1 MGDREMTKGARS
13 GDTGRHSKLTPEVQ
27 ERIVSAIRGGNYL
40 EVAAQYAGI
49 DSGTLHRWM
58 KKANDPEA
66 DDRYRQF
73 RDAVESARSAAEVRN
88 VALIQQAANDG
99 TWQAAAWY
107 LERTAWQRW
116 GRRTMVTGDAGEAIK
131 VEVDHRQTLRQVL
144 GLDDD
149 ATAADG

>member
-1 MGDREMTKGARS
+1 MTKGARS

-27 ERIVSAIRGGNYL
+27 ERIVSAIRSGNYI

-49 DSGTLHRWM
+49 SKNTLYRWL
-58 KKANDPEA
+58 ANA
-66 DDRYRQF
+66 DDENADDAYRDF

>member
-1 MGDREMTKGARS
+1 MGRP
-13 GDTGRHSKLTPEVQ
+13 SKLTPETQ
-27 ERIVSAIRGGNYL
+27 DRIVQAIQAGNYL

-49 DSGTLHRWM
+49 GATTLYRWM
-58 KKANDPEA
+58 ALGEDETA
-66 DDRYRQF
+66 DDIYREF
-73 RDAVESARSAAEVRN
+73 RQAVESARSAAEVRN
-88 VALIQQAANDG
+88 VALIQKAANDG

>member
-1 MGDREMTKGARS
+1 MSEAARS
-13 GDTGRHSKLTPEVQ
+13 GTRGRPSKLTPEVQ
-27 ERIVSAIRGGNYL
+27 ARILQAIEAGNYL

-49 DSGTLHRWM
+49 DSSTLHRWM
-58 KKANDPEA
+58 RKAENPEG
-66 DDRYRQF
+66 DERYRQF
-73 RDAVESARSAAEVRN
+73 RTAVESARAAAEVRN
-88 VALIQQAANDG
+88 LQVIQNAATDG

-149 ATAADG
+149 AAPTDG

>member
-1 MGDREMTKGARS
+1 MAPPT
-13 GDTGRHSKLTPEVQ
+13 KLTPQ
-27 ERIVSAIRGGNYL
+27 TQARIVEAIEAGNYI
-40 EVAAQYAGI
+40 EVAAQCAGI
-49 DSGTLHRWM
+49 SKNTLYRWLAM
-58 KKANDPEA
+58 ANEDGAE
-66 DDRYRQF
+66 DRYVDF
-73 RDAVESARSAAEVRN
+73 RDALEKARANAEARN
-88 VALIQQAANDG
+88 LRVIQQAANDG

-149 ATAADG
+149 AAPADG